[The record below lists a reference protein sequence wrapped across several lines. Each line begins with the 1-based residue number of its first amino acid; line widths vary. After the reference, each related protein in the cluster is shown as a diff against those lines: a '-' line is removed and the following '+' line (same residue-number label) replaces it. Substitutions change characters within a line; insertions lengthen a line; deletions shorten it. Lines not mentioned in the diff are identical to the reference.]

1 MQKRRLLINVISSI
15 VQVIVMGGALFL
27 LYRFLIQ
34 TIGVQQIG
42 VWSVVL
48 ATTST
53 AQIANLGFT
62 ASVVKYVA
70 KYLARDDQETVSD
83 VIQTS
88 VISIGLAIG
97 LVLLLAYPL
106 IGWVLNQVLPESGLQ
121 EALVVLP
128 SALFSLWIIVLAG
141 VFQSALDGC
150 QRIDLRSA
158 MTTAATIVNLVAC
171 FLLVPAQG
179 LVGVAYARLIQ
190 TGLLLA
196 GSWVI
201 LKRCLPLLPIIPHR
215 WNRKIFGE
223 MLGYGFNFQV
233 ATICQ
238 MLYDP
243 VTKSLLSKFGG
254 LEMTGLYEMASRMIM
269 QLRGLPVAANQV
281 LVPAI
286 ANLMEKEPEVI
297 GTVYRNSYRALF
309 YVTLP
314 IFSAA
319 IAFAPLISQLWI
331 GHYEPIFVLFVT
343 VLAVGWF
350 LNTLSSPVYFAN
362 LGTGELHWNTIGYL
376 TIAVLNLASGWVVGG
391 LFGGIGVVVAW
402 VCSLVIGSLVIPVS
416 YHYRKKIPI
425 LELVPKENSG
435 IGVASAAGPFVS
447 LLLYYHMANRF
458 PPFMLAT
465 MVASAF
471 SAIMIIPVWLHPM
484 RKRSLGWIL
493 NEYRQT
499 SKMRVEKQ

>member
-1 MQKRRLLINVISSI
+1 
-15 VQVIVMGGALFL
+15 
-27 LYRFLIQ
+27 
-34 TIGVQQIG
+34 
-42 VWSVVL
+42 
-48 ATTST
+48 
-53 AQIANLGFT
+53 
-62 ASVVKYVA
+62 
-70 KYLARDDQETVSD
+70 
-83 VIQTS
+83 
-88 VISIGLAIG
+88 
-97 LVLLLAYPL
+97 LV
-106 IGWVLNQVLPESGLQ
+106 
-121 EALVVLP
+121 
-128 SALFSLWIIVLAG
+128 
-141 VFQSALDGC
+141 
-150 QRIDLRSA
+150 
-158 MTTAATIVNLVAC
+158 
-171 FLLVPAQG
+171 
-179 LVGVAYARLIQ
+179 
-190 TGLLLA
+190 

-201 LKRCLPLLPIIPHR
+201 LKRCLPLLPDIPHR
-215 WNRKIFGE
+215 WNRRTFGE

-269 QLRGLPVAANQV
+269 QLRSLPVAANQV

-286 ANLMEKEPEVI
+286 ADLMEKSPEVI
-297 GTVYRNSYRALF
+297 GRVYKDSYRLLF

-331 GHYEPIFVLFVT
+331 GYYEPIFVLFVT

-376 TIAVLNLASGWVVGG
+376 IMAVLNIASGWVLGS

-416 YHYRKKIPI
+416 YHYRHQIPMF
-425 LELVPKENSG
+425 ELMPRENGG
-435 IGVASAAGPFVS
+435 IGVGSAAGLSIS
-447 LLLYYHMANRF
+447 LLLYYHMVDQL
-458 PPFMLAT
+458 PPLVLAT
-465 MVASAF
+465 IVGSVF

-484 RKRSLGWIL
+484 RKRSLGWIVSERL
-493 NEYRQT
+493 QI
-499 SKMRVEKQ
+499 SKVNAEKL